1 MHFASDNAG
10 PVHPGVMEALAAAN
24 QGHAPAYGGDDLSAR
39 SVARIREVFE
49 APRAEVFLVASG
61 TAANGILLASLA
73 QPWATVFA
81 AETAHIHEDEC
92 GATEFMSGGSKIT
105 LVGGEHGKLDA
116 GALAETITGLGGRT
130 GGQYTYDPADMQ
142 RDASRLVKVNF
153 ITNTNGGMPW
163 KFWSESGGVRIHPGE
178 VKQVNFYVTNPTD
191 RPMVGQAV
199 PSVVPPKA
207 AEFFHKTECFCFN
220 SQVLEPG
227 ETMEM
232 PMRFIVD
239 PNLPDN
245 VQSISL
251 SYALFDI
258 SDFAAA
264 DEVQRVPQS

>member
-1 MHFASDNAG
+1 MAEEHTNRPNHGRTALKLCALVVGMFGFGFA
-10 PVHPGVMEALAAAN
+10 
-24 QGHAPAYGGDDLSAR
+24 
-39 SVARIREVFE
+39 
-49 APRAEVFLVASG
+49 LVP
-61 TAANGILLASLA
+61 LYDVLC
-73 QPWATVFA
+73 
-81 AETAHIHEDEC
+81 D
-92 GATEFMSGGSKIT
+92 
-105 LVGGEHGKLDA
+105 
-116 GALAETITGLGGRT
+116 ITGLGGRT

-142 RDASRLVKVNF
+142 RDSSRLVKVNF

-191 RPMVGQAV
+191 RRMVGQAV

-207 AEFFHKTECFCFN
+207 AEFFHKTECFCFD

-258 SDFAAA
+258 SDFAAV
-264 DEVQRVPQS
+264 EELQGVPQS

>member
-1 MHFASDNAG
+1 MAEEHTNRPNHGRTALKLCALVVGMFGFGFA
-10 PVHPGVMEALAAAN
+10 
-24 QGHAPAYGGDDLSAR
+24 
-39 SVARIREVFE
+39 
-49 APRAEVFLVASG
+49 LVP
-61 TAANGILLASLA
+61 LYDVLC
-73 QPWATVFA
+73 
-81 AETAHIHEDEC
+81 D
-92 GATEFMSGGSKIT
+92 
-105 LVGGEHGKLDA
+105 
-116 GALAETITGLGGRT
+116 ITGLGGRT

-142 RDASRLVKVNF
+142 RDSSRLVKVNF

-191 RPMVGQAV
+191 RRMVGQAV

-207 AEFFHKTECFCFN
+207 AEFFHKTECFCFD
-220 SQVLEPG
+220 SQALEPG

-239 PNLPDN
+239 PNLPDD

-264 DEVQRVPQS
+264 EELQGVPQS